1 MITPVLVVLSF
12 LLLGVAIFAAEF
24 AMARHAFGAPRV
36 IRCPSTSRPAAV
48 RLESFRAGLARTL
61 GREPKI
67 ELADCSRWPD
77 ASNCARGCMADIVR
91 DFDATRLSTR
101 IDRWR
106 ATSQCSKC
114 GRVFGS
120 EGSGRTRVNFVSPN
134 GMVFE
139 WNELPFDWLGEALE
153 SWQPLCGRCAAR
165 FLKPPRGTTPAR
177 YDWPV
182 RAMARHAR

>member
-1 MITPVLVVLSF
+1 MVTPVLVVLSF

-24 AMARHAFGAPRV
+24 LMARHAFGAPRV
-36 IRCPSTSRPAAV
+36 IRCPATSRPAAV
-48 RLESFRAGLARTL
+48 RLESFRAAIARTL

-77 ASNCARGCMADIVR
+77 AANCARGGMTDIGR
-91 DFDATRLSTR
+91 DFDATRLSTQ

-106 ATSQCSKC
+106 ASSQCSKC
-114 GRVFGS
+114 GRLFVS
-120 EGSGRTRVNFVSPN
+120 EGRGRTRVHFISPN

-153 SWQPLCGRCAAR
+153 SWQPLCGGCAAEIPES
-165 FLKPPRGTTPAR
+165 PPLHPGPL
-177 YDWPV
+177 
-182 RAMARHAR
+182 